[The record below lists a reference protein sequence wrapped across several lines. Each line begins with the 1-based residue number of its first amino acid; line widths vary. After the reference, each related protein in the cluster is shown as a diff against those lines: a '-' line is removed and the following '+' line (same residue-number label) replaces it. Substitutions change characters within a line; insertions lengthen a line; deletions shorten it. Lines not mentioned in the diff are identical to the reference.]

1 MRAGRGLFARD
12 ARGPH
17 GGGDAELPLTSSDFD
32 ESERATATWDLGDS
46 DAPLQV
52 RGLTKAFGGF
62 RAVSGVSLD
71 AVAGQAVGLVG
82 PNGSGKTT
90 LINVVT
96 GVYRPSA
103 GAVTLRGRDVTALA
117 SHRLCRLGINRT
129 FQIPHPLGDLS
140 VADNIAIARARSRVD
155 SSTLDVD
162 PLEFVGLGGLA
173 KVQAS
178 FLTSSEQKLLDLAR
192 ALATRPDVL
201 FIDELGA
208 GLSTR
213 ELEYVAGLLRQLKDA
228 GLALVIVEHLMDFLE
243 QIVDTVVVMDAG
255 APIFR
260 GTLRA
265 AIADSRVIDVYLG
278 K

>member
-1 MRAGRGLFARD
+1 MRSSPRLFARASKVSHETAD
-12 ARGPH
+12 S
-17 GGGDAELPLTSSDFD
+17 ELPLTSSSFED
-32 ESERATATWDLGDS
+32 ENRANESWDLGES

-62 RAVSGVSLD
+62 KAVSAVSLD

-96 GVYRPSA
+96 GVYRPS
-103 GAVTLRGRDVTALA
+103 GGSVTFKGRDISGMP

-140 VADNIAIARARSRVD
+140 VQDNIAVAHASSRSSQVNFD
-155 SSTLDVD
+155 AD
-162 PLEFVGLGGLA
+162 PLQFVGLESVA
-173 KVQAS
+173 NIQAS

-213 ELEYVAGLLRQLKDA
+213 ELEHVAGLLRQLKDA

-255 APIFR
+255 SPIFR

-265 AIADSRVIDVYLG
+265 AIADRRVIDVYLG